1 MCAWGG
7 EENLTP
13 TCPGKAGASSPLE
26 GEAEEE
32 KDFEVPTCRSFA
44 AASSPLE
51 GEEKTESFLFISP
64 LRGNSTTVSFLSS
77 KVRER
82 GCFPDSLD

>member
-1 MCAWGG
+1 MCVLGVVRKISPPPPF
-7 EENLTP
+7 LP
-13 TCPGKAGASSPLE
+13 MVGKAASPLE

-44 AASSPLE
+44 AAASPLE

-77 KVRER
+77 FLKGE
-82 GCFPDSLD
+82 